1 MPLVPSQ
8 GIRENMRFDISAPKR
23 LIESILKIGL
33 VSVSPS
39 ESGVHKLRMHKLK
52 GILCA
57 LRLQT

>member
-1 MPLVPSQ
+1 
-8 GIRENMRFDISAPKR
+8 MRFDISAPKR

-39 ESGVHKLRMHKLK
+39 ESGVHNLLMHKLK

-57 LRLQT
+57 LSLQT